1 MQMMIAAKIEK
12 FLLQNSIGEMGAVP
26 CQKVIHLMNDCRTKM
41 RSIGS
46 SPCRKLEELNQLIL
60 QNSEI
65 SWNVECRDT
74 LQCSKPLPGH

>member
-12 FLLQNSIGEMGAVP
+12 FLLQNSIGEMGAIP
-26 CQKVIHLMNDCRTKM
+26 CQKVIHLMNDCQTKM

-65 SWNVECRDT
+65 SWNVECWDT